1 MTVQGMSKHHRI
13 LLASA
18 IAAMCVVFATLA
30 EAQSPAAAE
39 QTSQPP
45 ATSIQKQDVKSYKL
59 SPEKYEKAVAYSR
72 TQYALHFIGAGYS
85 LVLLLIIIA
94 LRVSPKYRDWVER
107 ISRRRFVQAIIFV
120 PLLLLTLDVLKLPL
134 DAYQHHL
141 AVRYEIS
148 VQGWGSWLWDWTK
161 GELVGFIIISILV
174 YMLYGLIRRSPRR
187 WWLYSGLGSVPL
199 LAFLLFITP
208 LVIDPLFNKFEP
220 LEVTQPALVTDIEK
234 VAQHAGLDIPRDR
247 MFEMKASEKLNAVD
261 AYVTGFA
268 GSKRVVVWDTTIN
281 KMTTPQTLF
290 VVGHEMGHYVLGHI
304 PKGIAFGA
312 ILIIVVLLFVHLALG
327 RTLSRKGREWLV
339 RGMDDWASLPALLL
353 FVYLFFFLAEPV
365 FNSFSRYQEHQADV
379 YGLEVTHGIIPNS
392 SENAAE
398 AFQVLGEVDL
408 ADPGAFIKIWL
419 YSHPPLAE
427 RLTFAHEYDPW
438 SRGQASMFVP

>member
-1 MTVQGMSKHHRI
+1 
-13 LLASA
+13 
-18 IAAMCVVFATLA
+18 
-30 EAQSPAAAE
+30 
-39 QTSQPP
+39 
-45 ATSIQKQDVKSYKL
+45 VKTYTL

-72 TQYALHFIGAGYS
+72 AQYTLHFVGVVYS
-85 LVLLLIIIA
+85 LLVLLIVITLLIA
-94 LRVSPKYRDWVER
+94 PKYRDWVER
-107 ISRRRFVQAIIFV
+107 ISQRRFIQAIIFV
-120 PLLLLTLDVLKLPL
+120 PLLLLTFDVLKLPL

-161 GELVGFIIISILV
+161 GELVGFIIASILI
-174 YMLYGLIRRSPRR
+174 YLLYGLIRRSPRR

-199 LAFLLFITP
+199 LALLLFITP
-208 LVIDPLFNKFEP
+208 LVIDPLFNKFVP
-220 LEVTQPALVTDIEK
+220 LEVTQPALVSEIEK
-234 VAQHAGLDIPRDR
+234 ISQHAGLDIPRER
-247 MFEMKASEKLNAVD
+247 MFEMKASEKLNAVN

-281 KMTTPQTLF
+281 KMTTAQTLF

-312 ILIIVVLLFVHLALG
+312 ILIITVLLLVHLALT
-327 RTLSRKGREWLV
+327 RALARKGRGWLV

-365 FNSFSRYQEHQADV
+365 FNSFSRYQEHQSDV

-408 ADPGAFIKIWL
+408 ADPEPGAFIKIWL
-419 YSHPPLAE
+419 YNHPPLAE
-427 RLTFAHEYDPW
+427 RLTFAHQYDPW
-438 SRGQASMFVP
+438 SSGQAPMFVR

>member
-1 MTVQGMSKHHRI
+1 MSKHRRI
-13 LLASA
+13 LLALA

-30 EAQSPAAAE
+30 EAQSPAPAE
-39 QTSQPP
+39 QTSQPS
-45 ATSIQKQDVKSYKL
+45 ATIQKQDVKSYKL

-85 LVLLLIIIA
+85 LVLLLIIIG
-94 LRVSPKYRDWVER
+94 LRIAPKYRDLVER
-107 ISRRRFVQAIIFV
+107 VSQRRFVQAIIFV
-120 PLLLLTLDVLKLPL
+120 PLLLLTFDALKLPL

-161 GELVGFIIISILV
+161 GELVGFIIASILV

-220 LEVTQPALVTDIEK
+220 LEVTQPELVNEIQK
-234 VAQHAGLDIPRDR
+234 ISQHAGLDIPRDR
-247 MFEMKASEKLNAVD
+247 MFEMKASEKLNAVN

-304 PKGIAFGA
+304 PKGIAFA
-312 ILIIVVLLFVHLALG
+312 AVLIIVVLLLVHLAL
-327 RTLSRKGREWLV
+327 RRALARKSRAWLV

-365 FNSFSRYQEHQADV
+365 FNSFSRYQEHQSDV

-398 AFQVLGEVDL
+398 AFQILGEVDL
-408 ADPGAFIKIWL
+408 ADPDPGAFIKIWL
-419 YSHPPLAE
+419 YNHPPLAE

-438 SRGQASMFVP
+438 SSGQAPMFVR